1 MEKLYKQ
8 FEESVTKWKASLKD
22 DEFFIARL
30 RLTFYYSITAIV
42 ILGSASITLYNT
54 ILSNFSQSILDNIFL
69 DVNTANLIINRTQNI
84 LLNRFLTIDGIIIIL
99 VIVLGF
105 LLTYKT
111 LEPIKSNMQKQK
123 RFIADASHELRT
135 PTAVVISGLEVALNN
150 KKLDFTL
157 AKKTLEDTLDEMREF
172 SKLSNTLLDISK
184 YDVPKCVE
192 CEPLDISKLLKFILE
207 KSENLASSKE
217 IAFEKKIMEPPV
229 TILGNKVE
237 LSRLF
242 YNILDNAIK
251 YTPPKGNISVSD
263 KIISNKYVV
272 TISDSG
278 VGIPKSIIERIFDP
292 FFRGDKARN
301 ADGAGLGLTLSK
313 KIVEN
318 HKGTI
323 SIKSQENK
331 GTSVTISLPISEASF
346 PISSF

>member
-1 MEKLYKQ
+1 MEKLYRQ
-8 FEESVTKWKASLKD
+8 FVELVTKWKANRTD

-30 RLTFYYSITAIV
+30 RLTFYYSITAVV
-42 ILGSASITLYNT
+42 ILGSTSIVLYNT

-69 DVNTANLIINRTQNI
+69 DANTSKLIIDRAHDI
-84 LLNRFLTIDGIIIIL
+84 LLNRFLTINGIIIFL
-99 VIVLGF
+99 VIILGF

-150 KKLDFTL
+150 KKLDFSL
-157 AKKTLEDTLDEMREF
+157 AKKTLEDTLDEMKEF

-192 CEPLDISKLLKFILE
+192 CEPIDVNKLLKFILE
-207 KSENLASSKE
+207 KSENLVSGKE
-217 IAFEKKIMEPPV
+217 INLEIKIMESPV
-229 TILGNKVE
+229 IILGNKVE

-251 YTPPKGNISVSD
+251 YTPPKGNIFISD
-263 KIISNKYVV
+263 KIILNKYIV
-272 TISDSG
+272 TISDNG
-278 VGIPKSIIERIFDP
+278 VGISKNIIERIFDP
-292 FFRGDKARN
+292 FFRGDIARST
-301 ADGAGLGLTLSK
+301 DGAGLGLTLSK
-313 KIVEN
+313 KIIEN

-331 GTSVTISLPISEASF
+331 GTSVVISLPL
-346 PISSF
+346 